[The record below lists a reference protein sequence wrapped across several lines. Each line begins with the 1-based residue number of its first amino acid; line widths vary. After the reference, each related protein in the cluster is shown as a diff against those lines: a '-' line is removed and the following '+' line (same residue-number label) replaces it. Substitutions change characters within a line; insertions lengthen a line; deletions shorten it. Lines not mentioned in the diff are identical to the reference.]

1 MIDSKN
7 QWKKSLVEFLLLF
20 AIYEVVLLFGVFVI
34 IKMIVLQAVNPPII
48 GFMFENVKEGIRQIN
63 FIDFLDKGKGL
74 CLLLTF
80 FSTALALGSMD

>member
-7 QWKKSLVEFLLLF
+7 QWKRSLVEFLLLF
-20 AIYEVVLLFGVFVI
+20 VIYEVVLLFEVFVI

-63 FIDFLDKGKGL
+63 FIDFLDNGKGL
-74 CLLLTF
+74 CVLLTF
-80 FSTALALGSMD
+80 FSTVLALGSMD